1 MNFAFNYKKYIH
13 ASNALPVVG
22 QHVHSQY
29 IQLQVALG
37 YLAHAREMLQQA
49 SQLHRDIPI
58 HHVYADLSVISMNDA
73 GTGIQRLVKSV
84 WHRLEQPNISYT
96 PIYATRKKKYA
107 ISRYPEAQIKK
118 RSYVQLKAGDLFFGL
133 DWSADQIIRHQK
145 SLYKWKK
152 DGAKLI
158 FILNDILA
166 LQHPEWFTRKNRE
179 KLTAWLNVISVC
191 ADEIVCVSAHVKKQ
205 VETWLNQHGIFDL
218 KCSSIKLGA
227 EIDASPH
234 QAQIRSDFA
243 AQFLQHSYHLK
254 VSTVEPRKGHLCLV
268 KAFEHLLETHPDY
281 PHHLYLVGRYGWHAE
296 DTVNAIRNSTYFN
309 QRIFWFD
316 DIQDDELK
324 LLYQN
329 ASGVINASYG
339 EGFGLPL
346 MEAIYYQ
353 KPLLVRD
360 LAVFHEVTSRQATY
374 FKADQPEALA
384 NSIYAWGHTLSS
396 SDQHVIPMHSW
407 DQTTAQVFE
416 IFKAHGVSSNISK

>member
-13 ASNALPVVG
+13 ASNAIPIIG
-22 QHVHSQY
+22 QHAHSQY

-37 YLAHAREMLQQA
+37 HLSHAREMLQQV
-49 SQLHRDIPI
+49 SQKNEHTLID
-58 HHVYADLSVISMNDA
+58 HVYADLSVISMNDA

-84 WHRLEQPNISYT
+84 WNRLEQPNISYT

-107 ISRYPEAQIKK
+107 ISHYPEAQVKK
-118 RSYVQLKAGDLFFGL
+118 RRYVHLKSGDLFFGL

-145 SLYKWKK
+145 SLYQWKK

-166 LQHPEWFTRKNRE
+166 LQHPEWFTRKNRQ
-179 KLTAWLNVISVC
+179 KLCAWLKVISVC
-191 ADEIVCVSAHVKKQ
+191 ADEIICVSAHVKKQ
-205 VETWLNQHGIFDL
+205 VETWLNEHDIFDL
-218 KCSSIKLGA
+218 KCSSIMLGA
-227 EIDASPH
+227 EIDTSHH
-234 QAQIRSDFA
+234 QTKIRPDFA
-243 AQFLQHSYHLK
+243 MQFLQHSYHLK
-254 VSTVEPRKGHLCLV
+254 VSTIEPRKGHLCLV
-268 KAFEHLLETHPDY
+268 KAYEHLLATHPDY

-296 DTVNAIRNSTYFN
+296 DTVNAIRNSPYFN

-324 LLYQN
+324 LLYEN

-360 LAVFHEVTSRQATY
+360 LQVFHEVTSQQATY
-374 FKADQPEALA
+374 FKEDSSQALA
-384 NSIYAWGHTLSS
+384 DTIYAWGHNLNS
-396 SDQHVIPMHSW
+396 SDKHIIPLQSW
-407 DQTTAQVFE
+407 DQTTAQLLD
-416 IFKAHGVSSNISK
+416 IFKTHGVGSNISK